1 MLQHVYSG
9 GTLPSSEVAMFEA
22 HPEVGASLISHIP
35 RLEAVAEI
43 IAYQDKRFA
52 GSDPPEDG
60 RRGNSIPL
68 GARILKLALDVDALT
83 VEGVEGDA
91 LLETIFSRRGWY
103 DPDVVV
109 ALGRVFAVVT
119 RFERQTVGLD
129 ALAPGMVL
137 AEDVVSEA
145 GVLIIV
151 KGQEVTS
158 ALTGRL
164 QNFLT
169 APRRREQITV
179 LVPVNEDDG
188 ESQVA

>member
-1 MLQHVYSG
+1 M
-9 GTLPSSEVAMFEA
+9 
-22 HPEVGASLISHIP
+22 GASLISHIP

-43 IAYQDKRFA
+43 IAYQDKRFD

-83 VEGVEGDA
+83 VEGVAGDA